1 MTLLQT
7 VWGVCPWLAAL
18 LVPLA
23 VAVAAYGLLA
33 TATAVLAAVLV
44 PMAAADAFG
53 WRRVPAAL
61 WSVVVWYGRFWIGLA
76 AELVSIPLT
85 PFVCLFA
92 DHVNGRLP
100 RGFRWMETWDAPL
113 PGFPASQGFATPDP
127 TTWWGFYWQSV
138 RWLWRNRA
146 YRFTTFNVG
155 AVTDADPT
163 SWWFFGELKTVITD
177 VRRESGVV
185 GVYYGLDG
193 TFAWEIGYGHAM
205 PFGTKL
211 DYRAGYKLR
220 AGWGASILAQH
231 VVRLRPFVSR

>member
-1 MTLLQT
+1 MALLESL
-7 VWGVCPWLAAL
+7 WGFCPWLAAIVAL
-18 LVPLA
+18 MA
-23 VAVAAYGLLA
+23 VVVGAYCALA
-33 TATAVLAAVLV
+33 TATALLAAVLV
-44 PMAAADAFG
+44 PMAAVDAFG
-53 WRRVPAAL
+53 WRRAPLAL
-61 WSVVVWYGRFWIGLA
+61 WSVAVWYGRFWIGLV
-76 AELVSIPLT
+76 AELASVPLT

-92 DHVNGRLP
+92 DQVSGRLP
-100 RGFRWMETWDAPL
+100 NGVRWMETWDAPL
-113 PGFPASQGFATPDP
+113 PGFPASQGFTMTAP
-127 TTWWGFYWQSV
+127 TTWRGFYWQSV

-155 AVTDADPT
+155 TVTDADPT
-163 SWWFFGELKTVITD
+163 SWWYFGQMQTVISD
-177 VRRESGVV
+177 LQRESGIV

-205 PFGTKL
+205 PWGKKL